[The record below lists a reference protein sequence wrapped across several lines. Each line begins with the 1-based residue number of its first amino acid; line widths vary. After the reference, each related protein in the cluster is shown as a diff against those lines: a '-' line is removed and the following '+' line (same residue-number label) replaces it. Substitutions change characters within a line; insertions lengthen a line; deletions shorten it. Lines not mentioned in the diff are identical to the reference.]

1 MRSLH
6 FCTWQTGVINLQKSV
21 SVVNLEREL
30 AHLPCTE
37 IQGVQKGP
45 QDFNDIHFIIIDY
58 YRQTTELQSYTI
70 AHFKAEI
77 LPLLEMFV

>member
-1 MRSLH
+1 MCH
-6 FCTWQTGVINLQKSV
+6 VQKYRV
-21 SVVNLEREL
+21 SK
-30 AHLPCTE
+30 
-37 IQGVQKGP
+37 KGP
-45 QDFNDIHFIIIDY
+45 QDFNDIHIIIIAH